1 MIFMLENGYTS
12 LLSNIGQTLA
22 SARSKAYA
30 AVNQHLLEAYWNIGR
45 YIVEYEQRGHD
56 KAVYGKKLIQQLS
69 RDLTLRFG
77 KGFSKTQLYQMRL
90 FYEHYPIFQS
100 VTGKLTWTHYG
111 EILSISD
118 PLARRFYEK
127 QCVAE
132 NWSVRQLKRQIQSG
146 LFQRLALSK
155 DKEGVL
161 ALAAE
166 GQSIY
171 KAEDV
176 VRDPYILEFLG
187 IPEDHRLSEKELE
200 TKFPAALS
208 VVTKRKPDEKPNL
221 NHSLRRALGDNT
233 NRGEK
238 IL

>member
-1 MIFMLENGYTS
+1 MLDNSYTS

-56 KAVYGKKLIQQLS
+56 KAVYGKNLIQQLS
-69 RDLTLRFG
+69 KDLTVRFG
-77 KGFSKTQLYQMRL
+77 KGFSMTNLYSMRQ
-90 FYEHYPIFQS
+90 FFEAYPISQTLS
-100 VTGKLTWTHYG
+100 GKLTWSHYT
-111 EILSISD
+111 EILTISD
-118 PLARRFYEK
+118 PLARNFYEK
-127 QCVAE
+127 QCVSE
-132 NWSVRQLKRQIQSG
+132 GWSVRQLKRQIQSG

-155 DKEGVL
+155 DKAGVL

-187 IPEDHRLSEKELE
+187 VAEDHRLSEK
-200 TKFPAALS
+200 
-208 VVTKRKPDEKPNL
+208 
-221 NHSLRRALGDNT
+221 
-233 NRGEK
+233 
-238 IL
+238 